1 MKKNKGNENNNE
13 HASGL
18 RVPSLWKKIQ
28 TTPWVALELA
38 DFGTPKA
45 ALGDLLVL
53 GDALY
58 KQRILGGT
66 VASEGASDRMKDA
79 CGLGGKILAH
89 NTRWAATRP
98 TDMAGRRKRLVHAA
112 TGVVDI
118 FDVHVRT
125 GSTTAATLKERT
137 FGVDFVPGQLSTR
150 TLYLRLGEV
159 EAMAR
164 DDAAFREELEGH
176 VPKTLLAELFAARRA
191 VGERWEVKPG
201 EPVIDLRPVTEY
213 VRQRMT
219 EYVVSVLG
227 TVNGHD
233 PETVGRAKLALLPLT
248 EFRAEQ
254 SAKRGR
260 RADKVEDEAE
270 VDDTE
275 APDLDD
281 ADEPPETPATAPAV
295 TTPQ

>member
-1 MKKNKGNENNNE
+1 MKKNKGNENNNV
-13 HASGL
+13 HAGGL
-18 RVPSLWKKIQ
+18 QVPSLWKKIQ

-45 ALGDLLVL
+45 GLGDLLVL

-58 KQRILGGT
+58 TQRILGGT
-66 VASEGASDRMKDA
+66 RATEGASGRLKEA
-79 CGLGGKILAH
+79 CGLGGEILAH
-89 NTRWAATRP
+89 NTRWAVTRP
-98 TDMAGRRKRLVHAA
+98 TDLVGRRKRLVQAA
-112 TGVVDI
+112 TGVVDV

-137 FGVDFVPGQLSTR
+137 FGIAFVPGQLSTR
-150 TLYLRLGEV
+150 TLYQRLGEV
-159 EAMAR
+159 EVMVR
-164 DDAAFREELEGH
+164 DDPAFREALEAH

-191 VGERWEVKPG
+191 VGERWEVKPA
-201 EPVIDLRPVTEY
+201 EPIIDLRPVTVF

-227 TVNGHD
+227 TVDGHD

-254 SAKRGR
+254 SARRTR
-260 RADKVEDEAE
+260 RAGRVEEEEVEVEDAE
-270 VDDTE
+270 VEDVDDE
-275 APDLDD
+275 APVI
-281 ADEPPETPATAPAV
+281 PAAAPAV
-295 TTPQ
+295 NTPQ